1 MILNRNKKE
10 LDDRLIRISKILTDI
25 YRNKSSEE
33 YKMRGDITKSSS
45 YANIEK
51 MVAELSTLK
60 GYSKSDA
67 SDLNQL
73 FNTLHRP
80 IFKNMVR
87 EYMTEP
93 NERNTVFCALFTLGY
108 RLLVGELARIFTSTE
123 ATPKG
128 IEYKPDKV
136 SRRNDISKIISIY
149 KGDLEAKINAEIRT
163 TSKASTKIE
172 ESYLE
177 DVIAQ
182 MYIEEFLDDEFGETI
197 YDESAKAAKED
208 MRNLLDSLVKPI
220 QEAHFGRFREIRGDS
235 PDMELPRLKN
245 GASSGGPYP
254 DSQRPRV
261 VDGVEEP
268 MLKSSTTMRNRPNF
282 DDDDSPLA
290 IRAAQTRAN
299 RSPYPDSQRPREVG
313 GLEEPRLKRFGEE
326 GEISTAVDP
335 SYGTTTDTDVSDT
348 TADESSVDTTTEC
361 GASCC
366 TPTKSV
372 QEAFGAVAAASV
384 AGKASALMSAVSGV
398 SKWVAPVISGLGI
411 LASVLSKVAG
421 FLSNHNP
428 IAEISHYF
436 TRKYD
441 SVVNDL
447 DSATALYTATK
458 TAYDEYMKIPEAQR
472 KKKVE
477 SRYIKNMEKYNIQM
491 KNLEAKVEDFN
502 TRAKDDSSKPVPA
515 PSKPTSTSKTP
526 DKTDGGNSD
535 KPKNDDDFD
544 F

>member
-10 LDDRLIRISKILTDI
+10 IDDRLIRISKILTDI

-80 IFKNMVR
+80 FFKNMVR

-197 YDESAKAAKED
+197 YNEAVKVAKED
-208 MRNLLDSLVKPI
+208 MRDLLDSLVKPV
-220 QEAHFGRFREIRGDS
+220 QEARFGHFREIRGDS
-235 PDMELPRLKN
+235 PGMETRGSRNSNSL
-245 GASSGGPYP
+245 ASSPIFQDP
-254 DSQRPRV
+254 RFKRPSDTELTEIDYDKSLV
-261 VDGVEEP
+261 KNDHGVEP
-268 MLKSSTTMRNRPNF
+268 VK
-282 DDDDSPLA
+282 
-290 IRAAQTRAN
+290 
-299 RSPYPDSQRPREVG
+299 
-313 GLEEPRLKRFGEE
+313 EE

-335 SYGTTTDTDVSDT
+335 SYGTTDTDATD
-348 TADESSVDTTTEC
+348 DESSVDTTTEC

-372 QEAFGAVAAASV
+372 QEAFGAAAAASI
-384 AGKASALMSAVSGV
+384 AGKASALMSTVSSV
-398 SKWVAPVISGLGI
+398 SKWAAPVISGLGI

-421 FLSNHNP
+421 FLSDHNP

-441 SVVNDL
+441 RVVNNL
-447 DSATALYTATK
+447 DDAAALYTATK

-502 TRAKDDSSKPVPA
+502 SRAKDDSSKPVPA
-515 PSKPTSTSKTP
+515 PNKTTSTSKTP
-526 DKTDGGNSD
+526 DKTDSGNSD

>member
-1 MILNRNKKE
+1 MILNKNKKE
-10 LDDRLIRISKILTDI
+10 LDDRLIRISKILNDT

-45 YANIEK
+45 YPNIEK

-67 SDLNQL
+67 SDINQL
-73 FNTLHRP
+73 FSTLHRP

-93 NERNTVFCALFTLGY
+93 NERNTIFCALFTLGY

-136 SRRNDISKIISIY
+136 SRRNDISKIIAIY

-172 ESYLE
+172 ESYVE

-182 MYIEEFLDDEFGETI
+182 MYIEEFLDEAFGETI
-197 YDESAKAAKED
+197 YDESAKIKKDDMNQILGDYIKLISADPNKKVHNLKDLERMVED
-208 MRNLLDSLVKPI
+208 RDTMPHQQHVRQV
-220 QEAHFGRFREIRGDS
+220 
-235 PDMELPRLKN
+235 
-245 GASSGGPYP
+245 
-254 DSQRPRV
+254 RP
-261 VDGVEEP
+261 VDEP
-268 MLKSSTTMRNRPNF
+268 HIVR
-282 DDDDSPLA
+282 
-290 IRAAQTRAN
+290 
-299 RSPYPDSQRPREVG
+299 
-313 GLEEPRLKRFGEE
+313 GEE
-326 GEISTAVDP
+326 GEISTATDP
-335 SYGTTTDTDVSDT
+335 SYGTTDTDADASD
-348 TADESSVDTTTEC
+348 SSNSVD
-361 GASCC
+361 
-366 TPTKSV
+366 SV
-372 QEAFGAVAAASV
+372 QEAFGAALAGASAAAAAK
-384 AGKASALMSAVSGV
+384 AGTLMSAVSGV
-398 SKWVAPVISGLGI
+398 AKWATPVISGLGI
-411 LASVLSKVAG
+411 LAKILSKVTG
-421 FLSNHNP
+421 FLADHNP

-441 SVVNDL
+441 KVVDNL
-447 DSATALYTATK
+447 DDATALYMATK
-458 TAYDEYMKIPEAQR
+458 AAYDEYMKIPESQR

-502 TRAKDDSSKPVPA
+502 SRAKSDASEPVPKPKQDT
-515 PSKPTSTSKTP
+515 PSKSPNKSDSG
-526 DKTDGGNSD
+526 DSD